1 MSGTG
6 LPAHR
11 HSQRMENKVKS
22 IGELN
27 KILHIP
33 FWLLLILAAANAAV
47 YAAHTTAG
55 VLMTIGAA
63 AYCIAL
69 LAVYYRRQNTLLN
82 DMIAFAT
89 RYGETQKQF
98 MLEFPSPYALTD
110 QEGHLL
116 WFNNAF
122 AALTGKD
129 NGHYQKTIATLFPDI
144 TPERFPNMEETSE
157 FETTFGQKTFRVSV
171 QGIVLDDLIRSS
183 RIIEAEET
191 VSMYAM
197 LFSDT
202 TELREYMRKYE
213 DETMV
218 CGMIY
223 LDNYDEA
230 LESVEDVRRSL
241 LTALID
247 RKISRYFQ
255 NLDALVRKFEVD
267 KYIVVMRARSL
278 QELKANR
285 FDILEEVKTVNIGND
300 MAVTLSIGIGANNG
314 SYIANA
320 ESARSAIELAL
331 GRGGDQAV
339 LRDGNSISYFGGK
352 SMAVEKTTRVK
363 ARVKAHALREFI
375 DSKEKVVVMGH
386 QLMDIDAFGAAV
398 GIYRAAMTLDKRA
411 YIVID
416 SPTTSTKP
424 FISSFED
431 DPNYDEH
438 MLVSVSEAREM
449 VDNDTLL
456 VVVDTNKPDYT
467 ECEDLLRKTRTI
479 VVLDHHRQSDN
490 YIKNAV
496 LSYIEPYAS
505 SACEMVSEILQY
517 FPEQVKIRNIEA
529 DALYA
534 GIAVDTDNFMQ
545 KTGVRTFEAAAFLRR
560 SGADMTRVRK
570 MFRENMKEYRVKG
583 EVLSTVEMYRGHF
596 AISVCPSD
604 NLDSPTIVAS
614 QAANQLLD
622 ISEVKASFVLT
633 EFKNAIYISARAID
647 EVNVQIIMER
657 MGGGGH
663 LNIAGC
669 QLPGATID
677 EARDKL
683 KQILDEMLEGGEIG

>member
-1 MSGTG
+1 
-6 LPAHR
+6 
-11 HSQRMENKVKS
+11 MESRVKS
-22 IGELN
+22 LGELRR
-27 KILHIP
+27 IMQIP
-33 FWLLLILAAANAAV
+33 FWLLPVLAAAN
-47 YAAHTTAG
+47 
-55 VLMTIGAA
+55 
-63 AYCIAL
+63 
-69 LAVYYRRQNTLLN
+69 LAVYVTDTEAGITMSVGIVVYAIVLAVIYWHRRNMLVN
-82 DMIAFAT
+82 DMITFAT
-89 RYGETQKQF
+89 QYGQIQKQL
-98 MLEFPSPYALTD
+98 MLEFSFPYALTD
-110 QEGHLL
+110 QEGHLI

-129 NGHYQKTIATLFPDI
+129 YRHYQKPVTALFPDLSADRMPDTDDPVEI
-144 TPERFPNMEETSE
+144 
-157 FETTFGQKTFRVSV
+157 ETTFGEKIFRVSV
-171 QGIVLDDLIRSS
+171 QGIVLDSLIDSS
-183 RIIEAEET
+183 EIMEREEGS
-191 VSMYAM
+191 VSMYAL
-197 LFSDT
+197 LFRDI
-202 TELREYMRKYE
+202 TELREYMRRYE
-213 DETMV
+213 EETMV
-218 CGMIY
+218 CRLIY

-247 RKISRYFQ
+247 RKINRYFQ
-255 NLDALVRKFEVD
+255 DLDALVRKFEVD

-278 QELKANR
+278 QELKSTR
-285 FDILEEVKTVNIGND
+285 FGILEEVKTVNIGND

-314 SYIANA
+314 SYTANA

-398 GIYRAAMTLDKRA
+398 GIYRAAMTLEKHA

-416 SPTTSTKP
+416 SPTSSTKP
-424 FISSFED
+424 FISSFKE
-431 DPNYDEH
+431 DPNYDPH
-438 MLVSVSEAREM
+438 MMVSVSEAKEM

-467 ECEDLLRKTRTI
+467 ECEELLGKTRTI

-490 YIKNAV
+490 YIRNAV

-505 SACEMVSEILQY
+505 SACEMVSEVLQY
-517 FPEQVKIRNIEA
+517 FPEEVKIRNIEA
-529 DALYA
+529 DTLYA

-570 MFRENMKEYRVKG
+570 MFRENMRQYRVKG
-583 EVLSTVEMYRGHF
+583 EVLSAVEMYREHF
-596 AISVCPSD
+596 AISVCPSE
-604 NLDSPTIVAS
+604 NLESPTIVAS

-633 EFKNAIYISARAID
+633 EYKNVIYISARAID
-647 EVNVQIIMER
+647 EINVQIIMER

-669 QLPGATID
+669 QLPGATIE
-677 EARDKL
+677 EAREKL
-683 KQILDEMLEGGEIG
+683 KQMLDEMLEGGEIG

>member
-1 MSGTG
+1 
-6 LPAHR
+6 
-11 HSQRMENKVKS
+11 MENRVKS

-27 KILHIP
+27 RILHLP

-47 YAAHTTAG
+47 YAADVSAG
-55 VLMTIGAA
+55 VIMTMGIAV
-63 AYCIAL
+63 YCIVL
-69 LAVYYRRQNTLLN
+69 LAVYYRRQSLLMN
-82 DMIAFAT
+82 EMITFAT
-89 RYGETQKQF
+89 QYGQVQKQL
-98 MLEFPSPYALTD
+98 MLDFSFPYALTD
-110 QEGHLL
+110 QEGRLL

-122 AALTGKD
+122 AELTGKD
-129 NGHYQKTIATLFPDI
+129 YRHYQRPVTGLFPDI
-144 TPERFPNMEETSE
+144 TVDRFPETDE
-157 FETTFGQKTFRVSV
+157 PIGFETTFGDKIFQVSV
-171 QGIVLDDLIRSS
+171 KGIVLDSFIDSS
-183 RIIEAEET
+183 RILERGGET
-191 VSMYAM
+191 VSMYTL
-197 LFSDT
+197 LFSDI
-202 TELREYMRKYE
+202 TELRQYIRKYE
-213 DETMV
+213 EETMV

-247 RKISRYFQ
+247 RKINRYFHD
-255 NLDALVRKFEVD
+255 LDALVRKFEVD

-278 QELKANR
+278 QELKTNR
-285 FDILEEVKTVNIGND
+285 FSILEEVKTVNIGND
-300 MAVTLSIGIGANNG
+300 MAITLSIGIGANNG
-314 SYIANA
+314 SYAANA
-320 ESARSAIELAL
+320 DSARSAIELAL

-339 LRDGNSISYFGGK
+339 LRDGSSISYFGGK

-386 QLMDIDAFGAAV
+386 RLMDIDAFGAAV

-416 SPTTSTKP
+416 SPTSSTKP
-424 FISSFED
+424 FISSFEM
-431 DPNYDEH
+431 DPNYDPH
-438 MLVSVSEAREM
+438 MLVSVSEAKEM

-467 ECEDLLRKTRTI
+467 ECEDLLRRTRTI

-505 SACEMVSEILQY
+505 SACEMVSEVLQY

-570 MFRENMKEYRVKG
+570 MFREKMEEYRVKG
-583 EVLSTVEMYRGHF
+583 EILSNVEMYKEHF
-596 AISVCPSD
+596 AISVCPSE

-633 EFKNAIYISARAID
+633 EFNNVIYISARAID
-647 EVNVQIIMER
+647 EINVQIIMER

-677 EARDKL
+677 EAREKL

>member
-1 MSGTG
+1 
-6 LPAHR
+6 
-11 HSQRMENKVKS
+11 MENKVKS

-33 FWLLLILAAANAAV
+33 FWLLLILAAVNFAV
-47 YAAHTTAG
+47 YLIDITAG
-55 VLMTIGAA
+55 FLMSAGLVI
-63 AYCIAL
+63 YCAL
-69 LAVYYRRQNTLLN
+69 LLGMYYRRQNTLLN

-89 RYGETQKQF
+89 QYGETQKHF
-98 MLEFPSPYALTD
+98 MLEFPSPYALID
-110 QEGHLL
+110 QDGHLL

-129 NGHYQKTIATLFPDI
+129 NRHFQKMITALFPDI
-144 TPERFPNMEETSE
+144 NSERFPETGEPAE
-157 FETTFGQKTFRVSV
+157 FDTVFGEKAFRVSI
-171 QGIVLDDLIRSS
+171 QGIMLDSLIRSS
-183 RIIEAEET
+183 RILEAEEES
-191 VSMYAM
+191 VAMYAL
-197 LFSDT
+197 LFIDT
-202 TELREYMRKYE
+202 TELRQYMKKYE
-213 DETMV
+213 EETMV
-218 CGMIY
+218 CGLIY

-247 RKISRYFQ
+247 RKINRYFQ

-278 QELKANR
+278 QELKTNR

-314 SYIANA
+314 SYVANA
-320 ESARSAIELAL
+320 ESARSAIDLAL

-339 LRDGNSISYFGGK
+339 LRDGNSISYYGGK

-386 QLMDIDAFGAAV
+386 KLMDIDAFGAAV
-398 GIYRAAMTLDKRA
+398 GIYRAATTLEKRA
-411 YIVID
+411 SIVID

-424 FISSFED
+424 FISGFRE
-431 DPNYDEH
+431 DPNYESY
-438 MLVSVSEAREM
+438 MMVTVNEAREM

-467 ECEDLLRKTRTI
+467 ECEELLRKTRSI

-583 EVLSTVEMYRGHF
+583 EILSTVEMYRGHF

-622 ISEVKASFVLT
+622 ISEVRASFVLT
-633 EFKNAIYISARAID
+633 EFHNAIYISARAID

-669 QLPGATID
+669 QLPGATIE
-677 EARDKL
+677 EAKDKL
-683 KQILDEMLEGGEIG
+683 KQMLDEMLEGGEIR

>member
-1 MSGTG
+1 
-6 LPAHR
+6 
-11 HSQRMENKVKS
+11 MESRVKS
-22 IGELN
+22 LGELRR
-27 KILHIP
+27 IMQIP
-33 FWLLLILAAANAAV
+33 FWLLPVLVAANLAV
-47 YAAHTTAG
+47 YAADTGAG
-55 VLMTIGAA
+55 FTMSIG
-63 AYCIAL
+63 I
-69 LAVYYRRQNTLLN
+69 AVYAVVLLVVYWHRQNTLVN
-82 DMIAFAT
+82 DMITFAT
-89 RYGETQKQF
+89 QYGQIQKQL
-98 MLEFPSPYALTD
+98 MLDFSFPYALTD
-110 QEGHLL
+110 QEGHLI

-129 NGHYQKTIATLFPDI
+129 YRHYQRPVTALFPDLSADRLPDTDEPAEI
-144 TPERFPNMEETSE
+144 
-157 FETTFGQKTFRVSV
+157 ETTFGDKVFRVSV
-171 QGIVLDDLIRSS
+171 QGIVLDSLIDSS
-183 RIIEAEET
+183 EIMEREEGS
-191 VSMYAM
+191 VSMYALM
-197 LFSDT
+197 FSDI
-202 TELREYMRKYE
+202 TELREYMRRYE
-213 DETMV
+213 EETMV
-218 CGMIY
+218 CGLIY

-247 RKISRYFQ
+247 RKINRYFQ
-255 NLDALVRKFEVD
+255 DLDALVRKFEVD

-278 QELKANR
+278 QELKSTR
-285 FDILEEVKTVNIGND
+285 FGILEEVKTVNIGND

-314 SYIANA
+314 SYTANA
-320 ESARSAIELAL
+320 DSARSAIELAL

-398 GIYRAAMTLDKRA
+398 GIYRAAMTLEKRA

-416 SPTTSTKP
+416 SPTSSTKP
-424 FISSFED
+424 FISSFKE
-431 DPNYDEH
+431 DPNYDPH
-438 MLVSVSEAREM
+438 MMVSVSEAKEM

-467 ECEDLLRKTRTI
+467 ECEELLGKTRTI

-490 YIKNAV
+490 YIRSAV

-505 SACEMVSEILQY
+505 SACEMVSEVLQY
-517 FPEQVKIRNIEA
+517 FPEEVKIRNIEA

-570 MFRENMKEYRVKG
+570 MFRENMKQYRVKG
-583 EVLSTVEMYRGHF
+583 EVLSTVEMYREHF
-596 AISVCPSD
+596 AISVCPSE
-604 NLDSPTIVAS
+604 NLESPTIVAS

-633 EFKNAIYISARAID
+633 EYKNVIYISARAID
-647 EVNVQIIMER
+647 EINVQIIMER

-669 QLPGATID
+669 QLPGATIE
-677 EARDKL
+677 EARNKL
-683 KQILDEMLEGGEIG
+683 KQMLDEMLEGGEIG

>member
-1 MSGTG
+1 
-6 LPAHR
+6 
-11 HSQRMENKVKS
+11 MENKVKS

-33 FWLLLILAAANAAV
+33 FWLLLILAVVNIMVYGVDANAGFLLTIGIAV
-47 YAAHTTAG
+47 Y
-55 VLMTIGAA
+55 V
-63 AYCIAL
+63 IAL
-69 LAVYYRRQNTLLN
+69 LTVYFRRQNTLLN
-82 DMIAFAT
+82 DMVAFAT
-89 RYGETQKQF
+89 QYGETQKHF

-110 QEGHLL
+110 QEGRLL

-122 AALTGKD
+122 AHLTGKD
-129 NGHYQKTIATLFPDI
+129 SRHYQKQISTLFSDI
-144 TPERFPNMEETSE
+144 TPDRFPETDEPAE
-157 FETTFGQKTFRVSV
+157 FETVFGEKVFQVSV
-171 QGIVLDDLIRSS
+171 QGIVLDSLIQSS
-183 RIIEAEET
+183 KILEVEEGP
-191 VSMYAM
+191 VSMYAL
-197 LFSDT
+197 LFSDM
-202 TELREYMRKYE
+202 TELRQYMRRYE
-213 DETMV
+213 EETMV
-218 CGMIY
+218 CGFIY

-247 RKISRYFQ
+247 RKINRYFQ
-255 NLDALVRKFEVD
+255 NLDALVRKFEID

-278 QELKANR
+278 QELKTNR
-285 FDILEEVKTVNIGND
+285 FDILEEVKTVSIGND
-300 MAVTLSIGIGANNG
+300 MAVTLSIGMGANNE
-314 SYIANA
+314 SYIANE

-375 DSKEKVVVMGH
+375 DSKAKVVIMGH

-411 YIVID
+411 FIVID

-424 FISSFED
+424 FISSFEN
-431 DPNYDEH
+431 DPNYDPH
-438 MLVSVSEAREM
+438 IMVSVSEAKEM

-467 ECEDLLRKTRTI
+467 ECEELLRKTRTI

-570 MFRENMKEYRVKG
+570 MFRENMREYRVKG
-583 EVLSTVEMYRGHF
+583 EVLSNVEMYRGHF

-633 EFKNAIYISARAID
+633 EFKNTIYISARAID
-647 EVNVQIIMER
+647 EINVQIIMER

>member
-1 MSGTG
+1 
-6 LPAHR
+6 
-11 HSQRMENKVKS
+11 MENKVKS

-33 FWLLLILAAANAAV
+33 FWLLLVLAAANAAV
-47 YAAHTTAG
+47 YAVEPGAGIVMTAG
-55 VLMTIGAA
+55 LGVYVLV
-63 AYCIAL
+63 L
-69 LAVYYRRQNTLLN
+69 LAVYYRRQSLLVN
-82 DMIAFAT
+82 EMITFAT
-89 RYGETQKQF
+89 QYGQVQKQL
-98 MLEFPSPYALTD
+98 MLDFPFPYALTD
-110 QEGHLL
+110 ENGHLL

-129 NGHYQKTIATLFPDI
+129 SRHYQRPIATLFPDLTI
-144 TPERFPNMEETSE
+144 DRLPDTDEEIEMELTYGE
-157 FETTFGQKTFRVSV
+157 KTFQVTV
-171 QGIVLDDLIRSS
+171 KGIILDSLIDSS
-183 RIIEAEET
+183 EILERENDS
-191 VSMYAM
+191 VSMYTF
-197 LFSDT
+197 LFSDL
-202 TELREYMRKYE
+202 TELRRYMRRYE
-213 DETMV
+213 EETMV
-218 CGMIY
+218 CGLIY

-255 NLDALVRKFEVD
+255 DLDALVRKFEVD

-278 QELKANR
+278 QELKATR
-285 FDILEEVKTVNIGND
+285 FSILEEVKTVNIGND
-300 MAVTLSIGIGANNG
+300 MAITLSIGIGANNG
-314 SYIANA
+314 TYAANA

-339 LRDGNSISYFGGK
+339 LRDGSSISYFGGK

-416 SPTTSTKP
+416 SPTSSTKP
-424 FISSFED
+424 FISSFEE
-431 DPNYDEH
+431 DPNYDPH
-438 MLVSVSEAREM
+438 MLVTVNEAKEM

-467 ECEDLLRKTRTI
+467 ECEELLRKTRTI

-505 SACEMVSEILQY
+505 STCEMVSEVLQY

-529 DALYA
+529 DTLYA

-583 EVLSTVEMYRGHF
+583 EVLSMVEMYRDHF
-596 AISVCPSD
+596 AISVCPSE

-633 EFKNAIYISARAID
+633 EFKNVIYISARAID
-647 EVNVQIIMER
+647 EINVQIIMER

>member
-1 MSGTG
+1 
-6 LPAHR
+6 
-11 HSQRMENKVKS
+11 MESRVKS
-22 IGELN
+22 LGELRR
-27 KILHIP
+27 IMQIP
-33 FWLLLILAAANAAV
+33 FWLLPVLAAAN
-47 YAAHTTAG
+47 
-55 VLMTIGAA
+55 
-63 AYCIAL
+63 
-69 LAVYYRRQNTLLN
+69 LAVYVTDTEAGITMSVGIVVYAIVLAVIYWHRRNMLVN
-82 DMIAFAT
+82 DMITFAT
-89 RYGETQKQF
+89 QYGQIQKQL
-98 MLEFPSPYALTD
+98 MLEFSFPYALTD
-110 QEGHLL
+110 QEGHLI

-129 NGHYQKTIATLFPDI
+129 YRHYQKPVTALFPDLSADRMPDTDDPVEI
-144 TPERFPNMEETSE
+144 
-157 FETTFGQKTFRVSV
+157 ETTFGEKIFRVSV
-171 QGIVLDDLIRSS
+171 QGIVLDSLIDSS
-183 RIIEAEET
+183 EIMEREEGS
-191 VSMYAM
+191 VSMYAL
-197 LFSDT
+197 LFRDI
-202 TELREYMRKYE
+202 TELREYMRRYE
-213 DETMV
+213 EETMV
-218 CGMIY
+218 CGLIY

-247 RKISRYFQ
+247 RKINRYFQ
-255 NLDALVRKFEVD
+255 DLDALVRKFEVD

-278 QELKANR
+278 QELKSTR
-285 FDILEEVKTVNIGND
+285 FGILEEVKTVNIGND

-314 SYIANA
+314 SYTANA

-398 GIYRAAMTLDKRA
+398 GIYRAAMTLEKHA

-416 SPTTSTKP
+416 SPTSSTKP
-424 FISSFED
+424 FISSFKE
-431 DPNYDEH
+431 DPNYDPH
-438 MLVSVSEAREM
+438 MMVSVSEAKEM

-467 ECEDLLRKTRTI
+467 ECEELLGKTRTI

-490 YIKNAV
+490 YIRNAV

-505 SACEMVSEILQY
+505 SACEMVSEVLQY
-517 FPEQVKIRNIEA
+517 FPEEVKIRNIEA
-529 DALYA
+529 DTLYA

-570 MFRENMKEYRVKG
+570 MFRENMRQYRVKG
-583 EVLSTVEMYRGHF
+583 EVLSAVEMYREHF
-596 AISVCPSD
+596 AISVCPSE
-604 NLDSPTIVAS
+604 NLESPTIVAS

-633 EFKNAIYISARAID
+633 EYKNVIYISARAID
-647 EVNVQIIMER
+647 EINVQIIMER

-669 QLPGATID
+669 QLPGATIE
-677 EARDKL
+677 EAREKL
-683 KQILDEMLEGGEIG
+683 KQMLDEMLEGGEIG

>member
-1 MSGTG
+1 
-6 LPAHR
+6 
-11 HSQRMENKVKS
+11 MENKVKS

-47 YAAHTTAG
+47 YALHRGAG
-55 VLMTIGAA
+55 VLMTVGLA

-69 LAVYYRRQNTLLN
+69 LIIYYRRQNTLLN

-89 RYGETQKQF
+89 EYGETQKQF

-129 NGHYQKTIATLFPDI
+129 SGHYQKTIASLFPDI
-144 TPERFPNMEETSE
+144 TPERFPESEEPSE
-157 FETTFGQKTFRVSV
+157 FETAFGEKNFRVSV
-171 QGIVLDDLIRSS
+171 QGIALDNLIRSS
-183 RIIEAEET
+183 RILEVEEEP
-191 VSMYAM
+191 VSMYAL

-202 TELREYMRKYE
+202 TELRQYMRRYE
-213 DETMV
+213 EETMV
-218 CGMIY
+218 CGLIY

-247 RKISRYFQ
+247 RKINRYFQ

-278 QELKANR
+278 QELKTNR

-314 SYIANA
+314 SYVANA

-398 GIYRAAMTLDKRA
+398 GIYRAAVTLDKRA

-424 FISSFED
+424 FISSFEE
-431 DPNYDEH
+431 DPNYDTH
-438 MLVSVSEAREM
+438 MMVTVSEAREM

-622 ISEVKASFVLT
+622 ISEVRASFVLT